1 MGDLSAAELLEVWE
15 RSSARSPTER
25 ALAVLSAAN
34 RSIESEA
41 LAAMSI
47 GRRDEL
53 LLSVRKSVFGPQL
66 MAIVDCPECRQQLE
80 FSVNVDELRISNSE
94 IGPPAPMAL
103 AVDGYEI
110 SFRLPDSRDLIAAG
124 AAGNIES
131 ARKTLLERCLLAAR
145 NDSSEVPTDRLP
157 KEIIETVEQEM
168 SRRDAQAN
176 VQLELTCPSCR
187 REWNAAFDIL
197 SFFWSE
203 LDAWAQRLL
212 VEVHKLAS
220 AYGWR
225 EGDILEMGA
234 VRRNIYL
241 NMVSG

>member
-1 MGDLSAAELLEVWE
+1 MRELSAAELLEVWE

-25 ALAVLSAAN
+25 ALTVLSAAN

-53 LLSVRKSVFGPQL
+53 LLSVRESVFGPQL

-94 IGPPAPMAL
+94 IGPPAPIVL

-124 AAGNIES
+124 AAGDIES

-145 NDSSEVPTDRLP
+145 NDSSEVSTDRLP
-157 KEIIETVEQEM
+157 KEIIETVEQENG
-168 SRRDAQAN
+168 QAT
-176 VQLELTCPSCR
+176 VIRFPIDDVR
-187 REWNAAFDIL
+187 YYAGDV
-197 SFFWSE
+197 
-203 LDAWAQRLL
+203 LL
-212 VEVHKLAS
+212 VLA
-220 AYGWR
+220 GT
-225 EGDILEMGA
+225 DIHFHGMIGQTDNGFA
-234 VRRNIYL
+234 IASDRRGSL
-241 NMVSG
+241 LPATVQ